1 MSDIDSKNARR
12 ISKAKGV
19 PSRHDQAIL
28 SKEIGVRM
36 RESRLMV
43 GFSQSDSASKLGYQ
57 NSTKLSK
64 IEKGQSSAVPLWLI
78 RRACI
83 EYDVSADYLLGITET
98 MERDD
103 VSHASLR
110 ELHAFIFANF
120 DRRHAQDIAM
130 LVSLRKRLEVIEEFI
145 VLASM
150 QMKQL
155 DEAMQC
161 VEGNSEWQ
169 DLVGSNRLKV
179 YMERLSHTL
188 NSTSSKFK
196 DIKRE
201 MQAKSGTEFQMN
213 LLLEV

>member
-1 MSDIDSKNARR
+1 MSDLNSKNARR
-12 ISKAKGV
+12 ISKTNGV

-28 SKEIGVRM
+28 SKEIGMRM

-43 GFSQSDSASKLGYQ
+43 GFSQSDSAYKLGYQ

-130 LVSLRKRLEVIEEFI
+130 LVSLRKRLEAIEEFI
-145 VLASM
+145 VLSSM

-155 DEAMQC
+155 NEAMEC